1 MASTR
6 RSWRRW
12 LAAASAVAVAAIV
25 PLASTGGGAQATEQD
40 GKYILKV
47 GVLQPIDN
55 LNPFKGITAAAYE
68 AWALMYDTLT
78 GYGQD
83 FAPVPRLA
91 ESWEESEDGLTWTY
105 HLVDNATFSDGVP
118 LTADDVVYTF
128 TRIIKGE
135 SIEKTNYGS
144 YVKNMES
151 VKAIDDT
158 TVEFTL
164 SEPTPIMTKLAVPIL
179 PEHIWKDIDADE
191 LREYTNEPDSDPPGG
206 VGSGAFILDEA
217 VKGQYWTF
225 KVNPDYW
232 AGPAK
237 IDGVEYRVY
246 RDANGMVTA
255 LENGE
260 IDFADDID
268 ANLFSTL
275 EGKPD
280 IATNAAEYYGWSY
293 ITFNGGA
300 ELTDGTPIG
309 TGHPALK
316 DPIVREAITWAV
328 DKQALIDTNLEGY
341 GSPGTTF
348 MPPIYAD
355 QHYEPEN
362 PIGYDVD
369 HANQLLDDAGYA
381 RGADGIR
388 TMPDGTDPLKFQLY
402 SRQESKT
409 SQTTIELLQGWLKAI
424 GIDSTAETV
433 SETRLYSIAGEGTYD
448 MYEWGWVTEPD
459 PDYQASTFTCGQ
471 FSYETNSGQVW
482 GGLNDSFYCDPKY
495 DKLYE
500 QQAVETDPA
509 ARTEIVK
516 QMQQMVYEANAYII
530 PYYYDYLQAYR
541 TDRFTGFEHQPEPDG
556 AILFQYG
563 TFSYMNIEPVT
574 DASGGGSD
582 SDSNTALIIGGVAAA
597 AVLVGVVVFL
607 ASRGRRSGEADME

>member
-1 MASTR
+1 MARTR
-6 RSWRRW
+6 RSLRRW
-12 LAAASAVAVAAIV
+12 GAAGLATLIAAVIPITVAG
-25 PLASTGGGAQATEQD
+25 SSAQAIEQD
-40 GKYILKV
+40 GEYILKV

-78 GYGQD
+78 GYGKD
-83 FAPVPRLA
+83 FSAEPRLA

-105 HLVDNATFSDGVP
+105 TLVDGVEFSDGEP

-128 TRIIKGE
+128 NRIIEGE
-135 SIEKTNYGS
+135 SIEQTNFGS

-164 SEPTPIMTKLAVPIL
+164 TEPTPIMTKLAVPIL
-179 PEHIWKDIDADE
+179 PEHIWSELDADE
-191 LREYTNEPDSDPPGG
+191 LRDYTNSPDSDPPGG
-206 VGSGAFILDEA
+206 VGSGPFVLDEA

-225 KVNPDYW
+225 TANPDYW
-232 AGPAK
+232 GGAPK

-246 RDANGMVTA
+246 RDGNGMVTA
-255 LENGE
+255 LNNGE

-275 EGKPD
+275 EGQPD
-280 IATNAAEYYGWSY
+280 IETNAAEYYGWSY

-309 TGHPALK
+309 TGHPSLK
-316 DPIVREAITWAV
+316 DPIVREAINWAV
-328 DKQALIDTNLEGY
+328 DKEALINTNLEGY
-341 GSPGTTF
+341 GSQGSSF

-355 QHYEPEN
+355 QHYEPED

-369 HANQLLDDAGYA
+369 LANQMLDDAGYTK
-381 RGADGIR
+381 GADGIR
-388 TMPDGTDPLKFQLY
+388 TMPDGSNPLDYQLY
-402 SRQESKT
+402 SRSSSKS
-409 SQTTIELLQGWLKAI
+409 SQTTIELLEGWLEQI
-424 GIDSTAETV
+424 GISSSAESV
-433 SETRLYSIAGEGTYD
+433 SESRLYAIAGEGTFD

-471 FSYETNSGQVW
+471 FSYETKSGQVY
-482 GGLNDSFYCDPKY
+482 GGLNDSFYCDPEY
-495 DKLYE
+495 DELYA
-500 QQAVETDPA
+500 QQAVETDPE

-530 PYYYDYLQAYR
+530 PYYYDYLQAWR

-556 AILFQYG
+556 AVLFQYG
-563 TFSYMNIEPVT
+563 TFSYLNVEPVT
-574 DASGGGSD
+574 DAGGGGGD
-582 SDSNTALIIGGVAAA
+582 SSSNTALIVGGVAAA
-597 AVLVGVVVFL
+597 AVLAGVVVFL
-607 ASRGRRSGEADME
+607 ISRGRRSGDSDVE

>member
-1 MASTR
+1 MASKR
-6 RSWRRW
+6 RSLRRW
-12 LAAASAVAVAAIV
+12 GAAGLATAIAAVVPIAASVG
-25 PLASTGGGAQATEQD
+25 SAQAIEQD
-40 GKYILKV
+40 GEYILKV
-47 GVLQPIDN
+47 GVLQPVDN

-68 AWALMYDTLT
+68 TWALMYDTLT

-83 FAPVPRLA
+83 FSAVPRLA

-105 HLVDNATFSDGVP
+105 HLVDNATFSDGEP

-128 TRIIKGE
+128 DRIIKGE

-179 PEHIWKDIDADE
+179 PEHIWSEIDADE
-191 LREYTNEPDSDPPGG
+191 LREYTNEPDSNPPGG
-206 VGSGAFILDEA
+206 VGSGPFVLDEA

-232 AGPAK
+232 DGAPK

-255 LENGE
+255 LKNGE

-268 ANLFSTL
+268 ANLFATL
-275 EGKPD
+275 ENQPD
-280 IATNAAEYYGWSY
+280 IETNAAEYYGWSY

-300 ELTDGTPIG
+300 ALTDGTPIG
-309 TGHPALK
+309 TGHPSLK
-316 DPIVREAITWAV
+316 DPIVRQAIHLAV
-328 DKQALIDTNLEGY
+328 DKQALIDVNLEGY
-341 GSPGTTF
+341 GSPGSSF

-362 PIGYDVD
+362 PIGYDPEL
-369 HANQLLDDAGYA
+369 ANQMLDEAGYTK
-381 RGADGIR
+381 GPDGIR
-388 TMPDGTDPLKFQLY
+388 TMPDGSNPLDFQLY
-402 SRQESKT
+402 SRSSSKT
-409 SQTTIELLQGWLKAI
+409 SQTTIELLQGWLEEI

-433 SETRLYSIAGEGTYD
+433 SESRLYAIAGEGTFD

-471 FSYETNSGQVW
+471 FSYETSGGQIY
-482 GGLNDSFYCDPKY
+482 GGLNDSFYCNEEY
-495 DKLYE
+495 DELYE
-500 QQAVETDPA
+500 QQAVETDPE

-516 QMQQMVYEANAYII
+516 QLQQMVYEANAYII
-530 PYYYDYLQAYR
+530 PYYYDYLQAWR

-556 AILFQYG
+556 AVLFQYG
-563 TFSYMNIEPVT
+563 TFSYLNVEPVT
-574 DASGGGSD
+574 ESSGGSSD
-582 SDSNTALIIGGVAAA
+582 SDSNTALVIGGVAAA
-597 AVLVGVVVFL
+597 AVLVGAVVYLV
-607 ASRGRRSGEADME
+607 SRGRRSGESDVE